1 MYYRVAIQV
10 KTSTCWQWRSTA
22 LSSLDAVLRFL
33 RLYYALPLERLRVFS
48 SSSRQEMNEQLAREN
63 SGLGSN
69 SVTAVQFLRERM
81 IHVSETQL
89 DVPVHEIRTH
99 KETAAI
105 GITAGGSLNT
115 YRAKALVSDERY
127 MGVLDSK
134 RVEVECGAGSDHDLP
149 YTFALPGSRPLVLAW
164 VKILAKVHR
173 DELQP

>member
-10 KTSTCWQWRSTA
+10 KTSTRWQWRSTA
-22 LSSLDAVLRFL
+22 LSSLDAMLRFL

-48 SSSRQEMNEQLAREN
+48 SSSREEIDEQFAREN
-63 SGLGSN
+63 SGLRSH

-81 IHVSETQL
+81 IHVPETKS
-89 DVPVHEIRTH
+89 DVTVRGIRTH
-99 KETAAI
+99 RETAAI
-105 GITAGGSLNT
+105 GIAAKGSLNK
-115 YRAKALVSDERY
+115 YYAEALVSDERY

-173 DELQP
+173 GELQP